1 MQKPNWIPNVLLSC
15 VAAVV
20 IALEMSV
27 AAGAF
32 AVPAGERQLF
42 LDDVDGAKI
51 ANLKRTMHTPAKKG
65 AVIRP
70 DTSMGI
76 NSIQLRMA
84 PIWSPKKKVWQLWD
98 CASEPNDLHAKGYF
112 FSGYYESPDGLH
124 WSKLPVGEI
133 EYRGSRQNNFV
144 SVVMGGK
151 RHRAECIV
159 YDAADPDPNRR
170 YKTLTPNVFNY
181 GRGGY
186 AVSPDGIHWTQ
197 AGGTPIVGGD
207 EWNLTLDTKKHL
219 FLQYLK
225 RGSKH
230 GRAIWLSTSKDFKN
244 WTKPELSFQADD
256 LDQELGVKHTKARIA
271 DPTMQKHV
279 YNDPNDYNVDV
290 YHMSPFRYESLYL
303 GAPSLYHSTGKNTV
317 NNTDGFHIVQLVSSR
332 DLKNWTRQGN
342 RKAFIAPSPIGGGAY
357 DTVQIIG
364 PASAVVRDKELW
376 FYYTGIRTRGPGY
389 KMSGGALG
397 STGGAICL
405 AVLRRDGFVSLDAD
419 AKKGTIVT
427 KPFKVPGGKLFV
439 NVDAFKGQLLVEALD
454 PNDAVLAASEPM
466 KGDLLSGEVKW
477 QSGDLARLKGKTT
490 RLRFTLE
497 NASLYS
503 YWME

>member
-1 MQKPNWIPNVLLSC
+1 MQKLNWVPNVLLTC
-15 VAAVV
+15 VAAFV
-20 IALEMSV
+20 IASEMSV

-42 LDDVDGAKI
+42 LDDVDIGRME
-51 ANLKRTMHTPAKKG
+51 NLKRTMHTPTKKG

-70 DTSMGI
+70 DRSMGI
-76 NSIQLRMA
+76 NSIQIRMA

-112 FSGYYESPDGLH
+112 FSAYYDSPDGLH
-124 WSKLPVGEI
+124 WSRVPVGEI

-151 RHRAECIV
+151 RHRCECIV

-170 YKTLTPNVFNY
+170 YKTLTPNVFNK

-186 AVSPDGIHWTQ
+186 AVSPDGIRWTQ
-197 AGGTPIVGGD
+197 TGGAPIISGD

-256 LDQELGVKHTKARIA
+256 LDQKLGVKNIKARLA
-271 DPTMQKHV
+271 DPTMEKHV
-279 YNDPNDYNVDV
+279 FNDPKDYKVDV

-303 GAPSLYHSTGKNTV
+303 GAPSLYHSTGKNTMS
-317 NNTDGFHIVQLVSSR
+317 NTDGFHVVQLVSSR
-332 DLKNWTRQGN
+332 DLKNWTRQGD

-357 DTVQIIG
+357 DTVQILG

-405 AVLRRDGFVSLDAD
+405 AVLRRDGFISLDAGE
-419 AKKGTIVT
+419 KKGTIVT
-427 KPFKVPGGKLFV
+427 KPFKVPSNRLFV
-439 NVDAFKGQLLVEALD
+439 NVDAFKGELRAEVLGKAG
-454 PNDAVLAASEPM
+454 NVLAQYWVLGKRGSDFLRYVDATRFR
-466 KGDLLSGEVKW
+466 GDLYY
-477 QSGDLARLKGKTT
+477 
-490 RLRFTLE
+490 LE
-497 NASLYS
+497 NLAAAVAACSS
-503 YWME
+503 P